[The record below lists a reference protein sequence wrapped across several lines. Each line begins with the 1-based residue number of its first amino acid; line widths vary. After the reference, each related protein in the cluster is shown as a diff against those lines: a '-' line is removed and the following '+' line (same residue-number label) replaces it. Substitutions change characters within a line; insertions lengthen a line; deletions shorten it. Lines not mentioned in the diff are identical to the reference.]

1 MQHFNPR
8 NKKTILGLKAKTYAT
23 IVIILL
29 VLINTLFITWFLQ
42 ANLIRFVYAEKL
54 VVPQEKVVVENPT
67 SEQEQI
73 IAFIKQVFGKDSHQ
87 ALRIAKCESG
97 IRANAVNDNTKWGG
111 VSQDLGVFQI
121 NKHYQGVTNPN
132 FLFDYKINVLMAHK
146 IFTERG
152 NWSAWTCSRTLG
164 I

>member
-1 MQHFNPR
+1 MRFNR
-8 NKKTILGLKAKTYAT
+8 TNLKIWGLRAKVWAT
-23 IVIILL
+23 VIIIVLL
-29 VLINTLFITWFLQ
+29 TLNALFLSWWYE
-42 ANLIRFVYAEKL
+42 ANFTKYVYAEKL
-54 VVPQEKVVVENPT
+54 VVPQGKVVIENPT

-73 IAFIKQVFGKDSHQ
+73 IAFIKQVFGKDSYQ
-87 ALRIAKCESG
+87 ALRVAKCESG
-97 IRANAVNDNTKWGG
+97 IRARAVNDNTKWGG

-132 FLFDYKINVLMAHK
+132 FLLDYKINVLMAHK